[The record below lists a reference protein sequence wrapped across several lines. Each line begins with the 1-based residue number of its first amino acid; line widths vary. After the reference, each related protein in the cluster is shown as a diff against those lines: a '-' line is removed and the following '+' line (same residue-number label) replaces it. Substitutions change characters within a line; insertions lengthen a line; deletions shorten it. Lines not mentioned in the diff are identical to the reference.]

1 MDSFLKIFVNARLT
15 QQSCCSIA
23 GTTTTNS
30 TISINQHNNTSATEQ
45 QSSSG
50 EDSTVNR
57 KGVNNFKSINFEEKS
72 SIMDNIDKLDDNEA
86 IKVKSSNENINVS
99 ENKDLEN
106 NNEGIYI
113 EKNELFTFMTIDNN
127 NNSQRVTFILC
138 LV

>member
-1 MDSFLKIFVNARLT
+1 
-15 QQSCCSIA
+15 
-23 GTTTTNS
+23 
-30 TISINQHNNTSATEQ
+30 
-45 QSSSG
+45 
-50 EDSTVNR
+50 
-57 KGVNNFKSINFEEKS
+57 
-72 SIMDNIDKLDDNEA
+72 MDNIDKLDDNEA